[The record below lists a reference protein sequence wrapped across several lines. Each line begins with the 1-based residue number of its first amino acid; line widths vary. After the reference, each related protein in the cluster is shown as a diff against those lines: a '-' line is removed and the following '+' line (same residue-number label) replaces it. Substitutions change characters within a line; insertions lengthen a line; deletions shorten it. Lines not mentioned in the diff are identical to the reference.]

1 MNVSAEILG
10 AAHPVRSPFTVAG
23 ENRDELLRD
32 CVRSALNRY
41 FEKLDGHEVDGVY
54 RMVMNEVEPP
64 MLQTALDYC
73 DGNQTRAAEILGMS
87 RSTLRKKL
95 ALYDLS
101 P

>member
-10 AAHPVRSPFTVAG
+10 QAHPVRSPFTVAG
-23 ENRDELLRD
+23 ESRDELLRE
-32 CVRSALNRY
+32 CVRIALKRY
-41 FEKLDGHEVDGVY
+41 FGKMDGHEVDSVY

-64 MLQTALDYC
+64 ILQTTLDYC
-73 DGNQTRAAEILGMS
+73 GGNQTRAAEILGMS

-95 ALYDLS
+95 AHYNLS